1 MITLTRLGRPS
12 LSLLRVAPTSLPCLG
27 LRAYSSSIPSTIPSL
42 TYPGLFYHPL
52 PGTDPAKPS
61 YQLSFLPEPA
71 PNPAF
76 SPTTLGTF
84 SPPAELVEGLKLEQ
98 GEVPEVSPRGFVEN
112 ELFKEVLH
120 TVLEEGVKTDLE
132 VQTAAVVRG
141 DGYM

>member
-1 MITLTRLGRPS
+1 MATFTRLARP
-12 LSLLRVAPTSLPCLG
+12 VASSARLGPTSLPT
-27 LRAYSSSIPSTIPSL
+27 LRLRPYSSGLPSTIPSP

-52 PGTDPAKPS
+52 PSADPSKPS

-84 SPPAELVEGLKLEQ
+84 SPPADLVRGLKIDQ

-112 ELFKEVLH
+112 DLFREVLH

-132 VQTAAVVRG
+132 VETAAVVRG
-141 DGYM
+141 EGYM

>member
-1 MITLTRLGRPS
+1 MATLTRLARPS
-12 LSLLRVAPTSLPCLG
+12 PFTLPLLRLRTPTLRPYSTPTSTPT
-27 LRAYSSSIPSTIPSL
+27 TIPSP

-52 PGTDPAKPS
+52 PSHSPS
-61 YQLSFLPEPA
+61 SPCYQLSFLPEPA

-84 SPPAELVEGLKLEQ
+84 SPPGDLLSGVNVEA
-98 GEVPEVSPRGFVEN
+98 GEVPEVSPRGFEEN
-112 ELFKEVLH
+112 GLFREVLH
-120 TVLEEGVKTDLE
+120 TVLEEGVKNDLE